1 MNGNTCNGNDTE
13 SVILNKGILNL
24 KKGTINGGSFT
35 NSEFSAVINNGTGSI
50 FNMSRGYIQNTRM
63 DDQCGYSSPVKVS
76 SGSKFNMSVG
86 EIRNNENLYK
96 SSLSGG
102 GGVLLMVCNEN
113 EPIAEIAMTG
123 GKIDGNTAVSGGG
136 IYVSAVPRVLHVNN
150 AIVTQNTARAL
161 KWISG
166 TSGM

>member
-1 MNGNTCNGNDTE
+1 
-13 SVILNKGILNL
+13 
-24 KKGTINGGSFT
+24 
-35 NSEFSAVINNGTGSI
+35 
-50 FNMSRGYIQNTRM
+50 
-63 DDQCGYSSPVKVS
+63 
-76 SGSKFNMSVG
+76 
-86 EIRNNENLYK
+86 
-96 SSLSGG
+96 
-102 GGVLLMVCNEN
+102 MVCNEN

-123 GKIDGNTAVSGGG
+123 GKIDGNTAVNGGG